1 MNLTIIKYNAGNV
14 RSVTNALHRLGVEP
28 LVSDDPDEI
37 RKADKIIFPGV
48 GEARTAMQYLRK
60 TGLDT
65 LIPTLTQP
73 FLGIC
78 LGLQLM
84 CAHTEENNTDCLG
97 IFPLTVKRFPDSM
110 KVPHMGWNEISHPK
124 GPLMKGV
131 DGGYLYFVHSYYAP
145 LAETTIARAGY
156 SLDFSA
162 ALQQDNFFAIQAH
175 PEKSSHTGQQILKNF
190 IEI

>member
-48 GEARTAMQYLRK
+48 GEASTAMQYLRK
-60 TGLDT
+60 TGLDS

-84 CAHTEENNTDCLG
+84 CAHTDENNTDCLG

-110 KVPHMGWNEISHPK
+110 KVPHMGWNDISSLK
-124 GPLMKGV
+124 GPLMKGL

-145 LAETTIARAGY
+145 LTDTTIACAGY
-156 SLDFSA
+156 SLNFSA

-190 IEI
+190 IEL